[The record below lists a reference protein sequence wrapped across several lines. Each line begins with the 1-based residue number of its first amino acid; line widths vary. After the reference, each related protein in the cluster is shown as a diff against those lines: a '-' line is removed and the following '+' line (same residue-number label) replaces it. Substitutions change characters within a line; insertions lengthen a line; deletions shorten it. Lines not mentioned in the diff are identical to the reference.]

1 MKKHRK
7 ARHMVLKVALLV
19 TSVAVLSACSTV
31 KETLSGQN
39 AIDYQSAARTDP
51 LSIPPDLTQAAADP
65 RYRAPATGSTTLTAF
80 QSQGSKIDASGGS
93 GLTREA
99 VLPTYPDM
107 EVKRN
112 GDLRWLA
119 VKMSPSELFPKI
131 ENYWYDSGF
140 SLDIIDSKAGLMV
153 TNWAENRSRIPSSW
167 LREALGK
174 VIDRVYDSGERDK
187 FRTIVE
193 RNGDITEVYI
203 SHEHMVEER
212 MGIEQDQTRWKPGRE
227 DPGLNAAMLARLMV
241 FLGEETELARQ
252 KMAQAADTKLK
263 PVVQD
268 NVSVDGTLTID
279 ESFEMSWRRVGL
291 ALDSGSFAVDD
302 RDRSAGDFF
311 VRYVDTDTGLIRE
324 EPSFFGRLFG
334 AKDPEPAQ
342 QYRVHLKGEGDRTIV
357 SVFRGDGQPDTSE
370 TAKRMLSV
378 LAERMQAL

>member
-1 MKKHRK
+1 
-7 ARHMVLKVALLV
+7 MVLKGALLV
-19 TSVAVLSACSTV
+19 TSVAVLSACSSI

-80 QSQGSKIDASGGS
+80 QSQGAKIDAAGSS

-99 VLPTYPDM
+99 VLPTYPNM
-107 EVKRN
+107 EVKRD

-119 VKMSPSELFPKI
+119 VKTSPSELFPKI
-131 ENYWYDSGF
+131 EDYWYDSGF
-140 SLDIIDSKAGLMV
+140 SLDVIDGKAGMMV

-167 LREALGK
+167 LREVLGS

-187 FRTIVE
+187 FRTILE

-203 SHEHMVEER
+203 SHEHMVEMR
-212 MGIEQDQTRWKPGRE
+212 TGIEQDQTRWERGRE

-252 KMAQAADTKLK
+252 KMAQAQDTVLK

-279 ESFEMSWRRVGL
+279 ESFEKSWRRVGL
-291 ALDSGSFAVDD
+291 ALDSGNFAVDD

-311 VRYVDTDTGLIRE
+311 VRYVDTDTGLKRE
-324 EPSFFGRLFG
+324 EPSFFGRLLG

-342 QYRVHLKGEGDRTIV
+342 QYRVHLQGEGDRTIV
-357 SVFRGDGQPDTSE
+357 SVFRGDGQPDTSD

-378 LAERMQAL
+378 LAERL

>member
-1 MKKHRK
+1 MTKHRK
-7 ARHMVLKVALLV
+7 AQHMVLKMALLV
-19 TSVAVLSACSTV
+19 TSVSVLSACASV

-39 AIDYQSAARTDP
+39 AIDYQSAVRTDP

-80 QSQGSKIDASGGS
+80 QAQGSKIDAAGS
-93 GLTREA
+93 SAITRET
-99 VLPTYPDM
+99 VLPTYPNM
-107 EVKRN
+107 EVKRD

-119 VKMSPSELFPKI
+119 VNMSPSELFPKI
-131 ENYWYDSGF
+131 ESYWYDSGF
-140 SLDIIDSKAGLMV
+140 SLDLVDGKAGLMV

-167 LREALGK
+167 LREALGS

-187 FRTIVE
+187 FRTILE

-203 SHEHMVEER
+203 SHEHMVEVR
-212 MGIEQDQTRWKPGRE
+212 TGIEQDQTRWERGRE

-252 KMAQAADTKLK
+252 KMAQAADTALK

-268 NVSVDGTLTID
+268 DVSVDGTLTIA
-279 ESFEMSWRRVGL
+279 EPFEMGWRRVGL
-291 ALDSGSFAVDD
+291 ALDSGNFAVDD
-302 RDRSAGDFF
+302 RDRSTGDFF

-324 EPSFFGRLFG
+324 EPSFFGRLLG

-342 QYRVHLKGEGDRTIV
+342 QYRLHLQGKGDQTIV
-357 SVFRGDGQPDTSE
+357 SVFKGDGQPDTSE
-370 TAKRMLSV
+370 TAQRMLSV
-378 LAERMQAL
+378 LAERMQGL

>member
-1 MKKHRK
+1 MTEHLKD
-7 ARHMVLKVALLV
+7 RHMVLKGVLLV
-19 TSVAVLSACSTV
+19 TSLAVLSGCSSL
-31 KETLSGQN
+31 KESLSGQN
-39 AIDYQSAARTDP
+39 AIDYQSAVRTDP

-80 QSQGSKIDASGGS
+80 QAQGSKIDSASS
-93 GLTREA
+93 NGLTREA
-99 VLPTYPDM
+99 VLPAYPDI
-107 EVKRN
+107 EVKRD

-119 VKMSPSELFPKI
+119 VKMSPSELFPKV
-131 ENYWYDSGF
+131 ESFWYDSGF
-140 SLDIIDSKAGLMV
+140 SLDIVDTKAGLMV
-153 TNWAENRSRIPSSW
+153 TNWAENRAQITTSW
-167 LREALGK
+167 LRNLVGPVLDK
-174 VIDRVYDSGERDK
+174 VYDSGTRDK
-187 FRTIVE
+187 FRAMLQ

-203 SHEHMVEER
+203 SHEHMNEVLI
-212 MGIEQDQTRWKPGRE
+212 GILEDQTRWERGRE

-241 FLGEETELARQ
+241 FLGEGTDLARQ

-291 ALDSGSFAVDD
+291 ALDSGNFAVDD

-324 EPSFFGRLFG
+324 EPSFFGRLLG

-342 QYRVHLKGEGDRTIV
+342 QYRVHLQGEGDRTIV
-357 SVFRGDGQPDTSE
+357 SVFKGDGQPDTSE
-370 TAKRMLSV
+370 TAKRMLTV
-378 LAERMQAL
+378 LAERMKGL